1 MRIFFLSLIFLQMVL
16 AFGSAQA
23 FTLSGRVLEKGTK
36 TPLSGASLF
45 LEAVGN
51 TTQALSDQDAQ
62 TEPTQA
68 VTFSAEA
75 DSQGHYQIPVP
86 AGLYRL
92 TVASEGFEKKTISSL
107 NIQGDQVLDLYLE
120 KEGFTLPEV
129 LVSTVKDK
137 TEVSHEV
144 ISKEEL
150 TSVPGTAGDVIRAL
164 QTLPGVAVAG
174 DFSGQMIVR
183 GGGPDDNLYLLDRI
197 PIAFPFHFGG
207 IISTIDSDLIKTVDF
222 SAGGF
227 GPQYGNSW
235 GGLIDVTQRD
245 PRSDRWG
252 GRVEVNM
259 LLSEASV
266 EGPISSDSSLAVSGR
281 RSYLEIL
288 GNALG
293 DFTLVPTF
301 SDYQVK
307 YSWNQSK
314 NIHWDFEAFGSDDQ
328 LAYTVLPTSDLAQHD
343 PGFAGTFEFHNGYDS
358 QGINYRNI
366 LGDQDTLWET
376 FYHYRFFFDT
386 QLGNQGVHMD
396 NSVDDFGNTFD
407 WLHDFDPDTQFRAG
421 VDYDHITTGTE
432 AYSPVLPG
440 EGQPN
445 FDLTTAPKI
454 NALDTATFNNAGV
467 YADQRFK
474 LFEKKLELSI
484 GARWD
489 FQTNNSQSEISPR
502 MSADY
507 QLSDRT
513 TLKASVGYYHQLLT
527 QGLYPYLD
535 PNLGNPALETEECLS
550 EVVGWEQK
558 LDDGL
563 YARVEAYNKDLSN
576 VVVSADYPVNFTNE
590 GTGYARGVEFFL
602 RCPPTGRFFGWVSY
616 ALSTSVRDNGPN
628 EIHVYDYDQPD
639 IVTLVANYKVN
650 PGWILGLNWRY
661 NSGMPDTPIVSSTYD
676 PVNKRYLPVY
686 GATNSVRLP
695 DYQRLDV
702 SSSFLTTYDTWQ
714 WRFYIQVINLY
725 NHDNVIAY
733 DYNNAYTQRKE
744 LRELPLLPY
753 VGFEVVY

>member
-1 MRIFFLSLIFLQMVL
+1 MRIFFLSLIFLQVVL

-51 TTQALSDQDAQ
+51 TTQAISDQDAQ
-62 TEPTQA
+62 TEPAQA

-75 DSQGHYQIPVP
+75 DSRGRYQIPVP

-92 TVASEGFEKKTISSL
+92 TVASEGFEKKTIPSL

-366 LGDQDTLWET
+366 LGDQDTLLET
-376 FYHYRFFFDT
+376 FYHYRFF
-386 QLGNQGVHMD
+386 GNQM
-396 NSVDDFGNTFD
+396 
-407 WLHDFDPDTQFRAG
+407 Q
-421 VDYDHITTGTE
+421 
-432 AYSPVLPG
+432 
-440 EGQPN
+440 
-445 FDLTTAPKI
+445 
-454 NALDTATFNNAGV
+454 
-467 YADQRFK
+467 
-474 LFEKKLELSI
+474 
-484 GARWD
+484 
-489 FQTNNSQSEISPR
+489 
-502 MSADY
+502 
-507 QLSDRT
+507 
-513 TLKASVGYYHQLLT
+513 GYKRCQLLLT
-527 QGLYPYLD
+527 SGGLRKR
-535 PNLGNPALETEECLS
+535 S
-550 EVVGWEQK
+550 S
-558 LDDGL
+558 DGQ
-563 YARVEAYNKDLSN
+563 
-576 VVVSADYPVNFTNE
+576 VVS
-590 GTGYARGVEFFL
+590 L
-602 RCPPTGRFFGWVSY
+602 
-616 ALSTSVRDNGPN
+616 L
-628 EIHVYDYDQPD
+628 
-639 IVTLVANYKVN
+639 VTLNN
-650 PGWILGLNWRY
+650 P
-661 NSGMPDTPIVSSTYD
+661 
-676 PVNKRYLPVY
+676 
-686 GATNSVRLP
+686 
-695 DYQRLDV
+695 
-702 SSSFLTTYDTWQ
+702 
-714 WRFYIQVINLY
+714 
-725 NHDNVIAY
+725 
-733 DYNNAYTQRKE
+733 
-744 LRELPLLPY
+744 
-753 VGFEVVY
+753 